1 MNRELPDPAD
11 QAPLATSRCDRGP
24 LWQHDLRAALAD
36 VMCGLDAALADP
48 GGRGMHGQL
57 QRAREAA
64 NDLAQLIDLDDA
76 VAGAPVV
83 QSDDAADRGTPSETP
98 PLVIADALER
108 VRRRWTSAASGR
120 GMALA
125 VHMSPD
131 IPPVLAIDRVPLT
144 RIFAN
149 LMRNALCYARR
160 GTIHLS
166 LDFDQAEGLLLT
178 VRDEGD
184 GFPAERLSDPA
195 CAGQRSETATLRSP
209 EGQGLG
215 LAICHALV
223 AEAGGRIE
231 LANAPEGGAEIRVS
245 LPARPVDIGSTMPDA
260 PLPDLSGWN
269 VLVADDSETSRA
281 LLEQFLSALGAQVT
295 GLSNGGTAAAQLL
308 TERFDLAVLDIE
320 MPGLRGTEVIA
331 AIRRSGLPWADLP
344 IIQCSGHRGAQ
355 MGGAD
360 ACLLKPMLGL
370 QPILRALEDAGCT
383 TTVPRVTTPPRGLL
397 AHLRLTEK
405 ALPAG
410 LGRELI
416 ADLETVRHGLSLA
429 LPPFDLCA
437 LQLLSHKLSAV
448 AGAAGDTPLSRQARA
463 LDSATRHGTYED
475 IQTLGRVALIFI
487 DRLIATTRNNL
498 NTKTDLQHETQ

>member
-1 MNRELPDPAD
+1 MPDPAA
-11 QAPLATSRCDRGP
+11 QEPFASLRCDLGP

-48 GGRGMHGQL
+48 GGQSTHGQL
-57 QRAREAA
+57 ERAREAA
-64 NDLAQLIDLDDA
+64 NDLAQLLDLD
-76 VAGAPVV
+76 GAKEFAPAAP
-83 QSDDAADRGTPSETP
+83 SDDATSELSDASEASPAP
-98 PLVIADALER
+98 PHLVIADALER
-108 VRRRWTSAASGR
+108 VRRRWTSAAHVR
-120 GMALA
+120 GMSLA
-125 VHMSPD
+125 IHMAPD
-131 IPPVLAIDRVPLT
+131 LPPVLAIDRVPLT

-149 LMRNALCYARR
+149 LMRNALCYAQR

-166 LDFDQAEGLLLT
+166 LDFDPTKGLLLT

-184 GFPAERLSDPA
+184 GFPEERLRAPA
-195 CAGQRSETATLRSP
+195 CAGQRSEPATFRNP

-223 AEAGGRIE
+223 AEAGGKID
-231 LANAPEGGAEIRVS
+231 LANAPQGGAEIRVS
-245 LPARPVDIGSTMPDA
+245 LPARPVDISSTMRDA

-269 VLVADDSETSRA
+269 VLVADDSEMSRA
-281 LLEQFLSALGAQVT
+281 VLEQFLSAMGAQVT
-295 GLSNGGTAAAQLL
+295 GLRRGDSAAAQLRA
-308 TERFDLAVLDIE
+308 ERFDLAVLDVE
-320 MPGLRGTEVIA
+320 MPGCRGPEVIA
-331 AIRRSGLPWADLP
+331 SIRRSGLPWADLP
-344 IIQCSGHRGAQ
+344 IIQCSGYRDVEKGE
-355 MGGAD
+355 AD
-360 ACLLKPMLGL
+360 ACLIKPVLGL
-370 QPILRALEDAGCT
+370 QPILRALEEAGCM

-397 AHLRLTEK
+397 AHLRLAEK

-410 LGRELI
+410 LGQELI

-448 AGAAGDTPLSRQARA
+448 AGVAGDHPLSRHARA

-475 IQTLGRVALIFI
+475 IQDLGRVALIFI

-498 NTKTDLQHETQ
+498 NAKTDLQHEN